1 MSAVALIII
10 FYQGPCGTFQV
21 MKDHYNDIE
30 HYTPLTV
37 HAVYINSNNDLSKND
52 IPCCTFQVMKDHYN
66 GIKHY
71 TPLTIPVVSIY
82 LHDDLSKNK
91 IPCVTLQVIMIL
103 IFMHLYP
110 CCTY

>member
-1 MSAVALIII
+1 
-10 FYQGPCGTFQV
+10 

-30 HYTPLTV
+30 LYTPLTA
-37 HAVYINSNNDLSKND
+37 HAVYINFDSDLIKND
-52 IPCCTFQVMKDHYN
+52 IPCCTFQVMNDHYN

-91 IPCVTLQVIMIL
+91 IPCGTLRVIMIL
-103 IFMHLYP
+103 IFIHL
-110 CCTY
+110 

>member
-1 MSAVALIII
+1 MVALIII

-37 HAVYINSNNDLSKND
+37 HAVYINSNSDLSKNN
-52 IPCCTFQVMKDHYN
+52 IPCCTFQVMNDHYN

-82 LHDDLSKNK
+82 LHDDLSKNE
-91 IPCVTLQVIMIL
+91 IPCGTLRVIMIL
-103 IFMHLYP
+103 IFIHL
-110 CCTY
+110 

>member
-1 MSAVALIII
+1 MVALIII

-37 HAVYINSNNDLSKND
+37 HAAFIISNNDLSKNA
-52 IPCCTFQVMKDHYN
+52 
-66 GIKHY
+66 
-71 TPLTIPVVSIY
+71 VVSIY

-91 IPCVTLQVIMIL
+91 IPCGTL
-103 IFMHLYP
+103 
-110 CCTY
+110 

>member
-1 MSAVALIII
+1 M
-10 FYQGPCGTFQV
+10 
-21 MKDHYNDIE
+21 
-30 HYTPLTV
+30 TV

-52 IPCCTFQVMKDHYN
+52 IPYCTSQVMKDRYD

-91 IPCVTLQVIMIL
+91 IPCGTLRVIMIL
-103 IFMHLYP
+103 IFIHL
-110 CCTY
+110 